1 MEQIAI
7 KLFLGFLALMSVIGF
22 IMMGIDKRRAIK
34 KAWRISE
41 RTLIL
46 IAFLGGGIGSFIGMF
61 TFHHKTKHANFIVL
75 LPLSA
80 IIYLA
85 IMIKLIPFI
94 L

>member
-7 KLFLGFLALMSVIGF
+7 KLILGFLTLMSVIGF

-46 IAFLGGGIGSFIGMF
+46 TAFMGGGIGSFIGMF
-61 TFHHKTKHANFIVL
+61 TFHHKTKHAKFIVL

-85 IMIKLIPFI
+85 ILIKLILFI